1 MALPRTCVHGGIFFI
16 AAALRI
22 LPDSAAI
29 CRAKLL
35 IPFGISR

>member
-1 MALPRTCVHGGIFFI
+1 MPSGIVLI

-35 IPFGISR
+35 IPLDSVGDIRL

>member
-1 MALPRTCVHGGIFFI
+1 MALRQTWVHGGIFLI

-22 LPDSAAI
+22 LPGSTAI

-35 IPFGISR
+35 IPFGING